1 MNKNIIIL
9 ILIITNSL
17 FAQNKVELRDLTFSV
32 PSEFNYFTEQNRML
46 DLEDFHEVGKIYTD
60 STDLEKFPKIQY
72 QYYEIPEMG
81 KESSE
86 KVLTTL
92 NEIMTKDFVADT
104 LIIKESKN
112 YSLAKYSIMGKSVF
126 EIKSL
131 GKKGWINIQYVDIPQ
146 NDNKIF
152 NTLNAI
158 VSSINHNQPFEYE
171 YDNRL
176 NKSGK
181 SSKSALIFL
190 GIALVLIFGRKLV
203 KQLKKDG

>member
-1 MNKNIIIL
+1 MNKNITIL

-17 FAQNKVELRDLTFSV
+17 FAQNEVKLRDLTFSV
-32 PSEFNYFTEQNRML
+32 PSEFNYFTEQNKML
-46 DLEDFHEVGKIYTD
+46 DSEDFHEVGKIYTD

-92 NEIMTKDFVADT
+92 NEIMTKDFVVDT

-131 GKKGWINIQYVDIPQ
+131 GKKGWINIQYVDLPQ
-146 NDNKIF
+146 NDNKNF
-152 NTLNAI
+152 STLNAI
-158 VSSINHNQPFEYE
+158 ISSINHNQSFESE

-181 SSKSALIFL
+181 SSKTALIFL

-203 KQLKKDG
+203 KQLKKGG